1 MAALLPLLA
10 TVLGQPGGGQPMQSL
25 DAVIMQV
32 FDKDHS
38 GSVSLKE
45 TDSTLTALGGMVGGM
60 RSPGDDG
67 GGPNEIE
74 GMIQSAK
81 DFAPTLFGLLDSD
94 GSKTLDK
101 KELLW
106 VTKFQKAL
114 QSGGLRNLTRDVFA
128 ALDTDEDGSVTT
140 AESEAEDVTQLAAI
154 VELVQA
160 VLPLP
165 NLLVDTADAEQRDG
179 LRKHL
184 KTAMGMLD
192 ADSDGAVTKLEAGK
206 AFKAFRV
213 MFLKAAK
220 NLREMGP
227 MLAMF
232 GGMDGGGMGG
242 MGGMPGGMPGGRG
255 GGRGR
260 AAGRGKPKSEL

>member
-1 MAALLPLLA
+1 
-10 TVLGQPGGGQPMQSL
+10 MQSL

-38 GSVSLKE
+38 GSVTLKE
-45 TDSTLTALGGMVGGM
+45 TDSTLTALGSMVGGM
-60 RSPGDDG
+60 RSPGDN
-67 GGPNEIE
+67 GGPSEIE

-81 DFAPTLFGLLDSD
+81 DFAPTLFNLLDGD

-106 VTKFQKAL
+106 VTKFQKVL

-140 AESEAEDVTQLAAI
+140 AESETEDVAQLASI

-160 VLPLP
+160 ALPLP
-165 NLLVDTADAEQRDG
+165 NLLVDTADAAQRDG

-184 KTAMGMLD
+184 KHAMGMLD

-206 AFKAFRV
+206 AFKSFRL

-232 GGMDGGGMGG
+232 GGMEGGGMGG
-242 MGGMPGGMPGGRG
+242 IGGMPGGSG
-255 GGRGR
+255 GGIGR

>member
-1 MAALLPLLA
+1 MKRGRKDSESARELCSLGILKLLDRRGTRDAAKSSAQPSMAALLPLLA

-128 ALDTDEDGSVTT
+128 ALDVDEDGSVTT
-140 AESEAEDVTQLAAI
+140 AESATEDVAQLAAI

-165 NLLVDTADAEQRDG
+165 NLLVDTADAKQRDG

-184 KTAMGMLD
+184 FTAMAMLD
-192 ADSDGAVTKLEAGK
+192 ADADGAVTKLEAGK

-213 MFLKAAK
+213 MFLKA
-220 NLREMGP
+220 R
-227 MLAMF
+227 
-232 GGMDGGGMGG
+232 
-242 MGGMPGGMPGGRG
+242 
-255 GGRGR
+255 
-260 AAGRGKPKSEL
+260 

>member
-1 MAALLPLLA
+1 
-10 TVLGQPGGGQPMQSL
+10 MQSL

-38 GSVSLKE
+38 GSVTLKE
-45 TDSTLTALGGMVGGM
+45 TDSTLTALGSMVGGM
-60 RSPGDDG
+60 RSPGDSG
-67 GGPNEIE
+67 GGPSEIE

-81 DFAPTLFGLLDSD
+81 DFAPTLFNLLDGD

-106 VTKFQKAL
+106 VTKFQKVL
-114 QSGGLRNLTRDVFA
+114 QSGALRNLTRDVFA

-140 AESEAEDVTQLAAI
+140 AESETEDAAQLASI

-165 NLLVDTADAEQRDG
+165 NLLVDTADAAQRDG

-184 KTAMGMLD
+184 KHAMGMLD

-206 AFKAFRV
+206 AFKSFRL

-220 NLREMGP
+220 NLHGHLVVIHGTMDDNVHVQNAMQLIWALQSAGKQNFELMLYPRSRHGLNRAVSGHSRELQWLRLKKL
-227 MLAMF
+227 LA
-232 GGMDGGGMGG
+232 
-242 MGGMPGGMPGGRG
+242 R
-255 GGRGR
+255 
-260 AAGRGKPKSEL
+260 

>member
-1 MAALLPLLA
+1 
-10 TVLGQPGGGQPMQSL
+10 MQSL

-38 GSVSLKE
+38 GSVTLKE
-45 TDSTLTALGGMVGGM
+45 TDSTLTALGSMVGGM
-60 RSPGDDG
+60 RSPGDN
-67 GGPNEIE
+67 GGPSEIE

-81 DFAPTLFGLLDSD
+81 DFAPTLFNLLDGD

-106 VTKFQKAL
+106 VTKFQKVL

-140 AESEAEDVTQLAAI
+140 AESETEDVAQLASI

-165 NLLVDTADAEQRDG
+165 NLLVDTADAAQRDG

-184 KTAMGMLD
+184 KHAMGMLD

-206 AFKAFRV
+206 AFKSFRL

-242 MGGMPGGMPGGRG
+242 MPGGMPAGVPAGVPGGSG
-255 GGRGR
+255 GGSGR

>member
-1 MAALLPLLA
+1 MASLLSLLA
-10 TVLGQPGGGQPMQSL
+10 TVLGQPGGGAPLQSL

-60 RSPGDDG
+60 KSPGDAG

-74 GMIQSAK
+74 GMIESAK
-81 DFAPTLFGLLDSD
+81 QFAPALFGLLDSD
-94 GSKTLDK
+94 GTKTLDG

-106 VTKFQKAL
+106 VTKFQKVL
-114 QSGGLRNLTRDVFA
+114 QNGALRNLTRDVFA
-128 ALDTDEDGSVTT
+128 ALDADEDGSVTT
-140 AESEAEDVTQLAAI
+140 AESETEDVAQLAAI
-154 VELVQA
+154 VELMQA

-192 ADSDGAVTKLEAGK
+192 ADSDGGVTKLEAGK

-220 NLREMGP
+220 SLREMGP

-242 MGGMPGGMPGGRG
+242 MPGGMPGGRAG
-255 GGRGR
+255 
-260 AAGRGKPKSEL
+260 GRGKPAKKRTAKTEL